1 MFGLSAKQLSTL
13 SIFVFLFFTRGLS
26 QLFPNMFPSGEMLTY
41 QVWTFAIWLFV
52 MFLPRNVG
60 SAFL

>member
-1 MFGLSAKQLSTL
+1 MFGLSPRQLSTL
-13 SIFVFLFFTRGLS
+13 FIFVFLAVTKVLS
-26 QLFPNMFPSGEMLTY
+26 KLFPDMFPSGEMITY
-41 QVWTFAIWLFV
+41 QVWTVAIWLFV

>member
-1 MFGLSAKQLSTL
+1 MFGLSARQLSTI
-13 SIFVFLFFTRGLS
+13 SIFVFVFTTKMLS
-26 QLFPNMFPSGEMLTY
+26 KLFPDIFPSGEMITY
-41 QVWTFAIWLFV
+41 QVWTVAIWLFV

>member
-1 MFGLSAKQLSTL
+1 MFGLSARQLSTI
-13 SIFVFLFFTRGLS
+13 SIFVFVFATKLLS
-26 QLFPNMFPSGEMLTY
+26 KLFPTMFPSGEMLTY
-41 QVWTFAIWLFV
+41 QVWTVAIWLFV